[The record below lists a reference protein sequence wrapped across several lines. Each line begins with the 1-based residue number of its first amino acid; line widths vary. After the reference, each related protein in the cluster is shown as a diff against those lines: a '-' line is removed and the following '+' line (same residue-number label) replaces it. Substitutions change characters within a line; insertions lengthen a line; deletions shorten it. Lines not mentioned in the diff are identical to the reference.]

1 MDETDFDK
9 VLEIVDV
16 LNTERTKG
24 WIDIHNLR
32 VVKYGS
38 SLHIDLHLTLP
49 WYDNL
54 QKSHEEVKALE
65 IVVNKHFE
73 GRVEFFIHT
82 DPCLPTACEIC
93 ILNQC
98 EFRKQKFQKKLEW
111 DLPLLMKNKPHHI

>member
-1 MDETDFDK
+1 MLVGLGVILFTGLKIIDSILTIALGFYILFVGYRLLRNSMAGLMDETDFDK

-24 WIDIHNLR
+24 RIDIHNLR

-54 QKSHEEVKALE
+54 QKS
-65 IVVNKHFE
+65 
-73 GRVEFFIHT
+73 
-82 DPCLPTACEIC
+82 P
-93 ILNQC
+93 
-98 EFRKQKFQKKLEW
+98 
-111 DLPLLMKNKPHHI
+111 